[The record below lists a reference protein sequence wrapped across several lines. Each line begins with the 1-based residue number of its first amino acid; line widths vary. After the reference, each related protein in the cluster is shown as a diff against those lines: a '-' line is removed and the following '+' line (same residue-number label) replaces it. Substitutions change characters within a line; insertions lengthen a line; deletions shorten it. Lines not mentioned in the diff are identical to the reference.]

1 MGSEE
6 VPERLREQ
14 ALAQEGLARA
24 RGYAVA
30 KPAAAVPEAR
40 WDHRELAAAE
50 YLGSVD

>member
-6 VPERLREQ
+6 VPEPLREQ
-14 ALAQEGLARA
+14 ALAQELVRA

-30 KPAAAVPEAR
+30 KPAAAVQEAR
-40 WDHRELAAAE
+40 WDRRELAAAE